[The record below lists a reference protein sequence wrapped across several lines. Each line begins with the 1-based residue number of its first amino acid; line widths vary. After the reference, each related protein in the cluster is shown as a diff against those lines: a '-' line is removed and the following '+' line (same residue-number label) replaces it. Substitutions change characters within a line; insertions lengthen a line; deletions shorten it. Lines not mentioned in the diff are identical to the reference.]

1 MPIPK
6 YSLQFSYI
14 INFCLDLVWME
25 SGKFE
30 GDMVLNQEQMLSVL
44 GLGSKNGLID
54 KKYRWPKNEVPYV
67 IVGGYFSK

>member
-1 MPIPK
+1 
-6 YSLQFSYI
+6 
-14 INFCLDLVWME
+14 ME